1 MAGPET
7 TWQELKR
14 DGNVPSEVLSLD
26 EIRRFFTVQ
35 ENPAAD
41 KRPYVTFTQDRSY
54 WSDDTVAVTIFEA
67 IEASVPMKKAQE
79 PCKHHSQSI
88 IERFRERQALRSP
101 LRETGL
107 KMFNHMTKGFKVIHA
122 IERKYPTSRGFIAM
136 IQRKRLLKFCT
147 WTMRERRKKRAAAA
161 AASDRLTADEAMIEA
176 GLEAVAPDE
185 LHIIDE
191 NPAAPCGSAESPA
204 PSTAP
209 SVMSISS
216 EEEESRKLFER
227 MHNLTEQWKRESNRE
242 PGDEQGSSK
251 RLKTSDEGHECDEL
265 SRPASITFEQCIDS
279 GMPAAAAIAAS
290 APPVAM
296 DSSFDEPH
304 FHDPSCDERSPSSD
318 SRLPHWQPGG
328 VAYERAASRMRSETA
343 PVPSFLSDEER
354 RSSRVERGPH
364 KAKEPQDRL
373 HNSRKPLQQAAYTT
387 AVLKE
392 RLTQQPKAPAVRAPP
407 AAPPE
412 PVDLLDAPLG
422 SCIRELLR

>member
-1 MAGPET
+1 MVRSSL
-7 TWQELKR
+7 LKR
-14 DGNVPSEVLSLD
+14 PSSCRSSSSLI
-26 EIRRFFTVQ
+26 EPPTNSQ
-35 ENPAAD
+35 C
-41 KRPYVTFTQDRSY
+41 RS
-54 WSDDTVAVTIFEA
+54 S
-67 IEASVPMKKAQE
+67 S
-79 PCKHHSQSI
+79 SI
-88 IERFRERQALRSP
+88 IERQIIDHQLRP
-101 LRETGL
+101 EYLGKAGL
-107 KMFNHMTKGFKVIHA
+107 VIFKELTKGMKRIRA

-216 EEEESRKLFER
+216 EEEESRELFER

-242 PGDEQGSSK
+242 PGDEQ
-251 RLKTSDEGHECDEL
+251 
-265 SRPASITFEQCIDS
+265 
-279 GMPAAAAIAAS
+279 AAAAIAAS

-364 KAKEPQDRL
+364 KAKELQDRL
-373 HNSRKPLQQAAYTT
+373 HNSRKLQPCA
-387 AVLKE
+387 LRP
-392 RLTQQPKAPAVRAPP
+392 RLRRNRST
-407 AAPPE
+407 
-412 PVDLLDAPLG
+412 
-422 SCIRELLR
+422 S

>member
-1 MAGPET
+1 MASPCDRCCLPNVSIKNCAR
-7 TWQELKR
+7 QHLCIYPQSCSRPICVSYIAALISMVRSSLLKR
-14 DGNVPSEVLSLD
+14 PSSCRSSSSLSP
-26 EIRRFFTVQ
+26 TNSQ
-35 ENPAAD
+35 C
-41 KRPYVTFTQDRSY
+41 RS
-54 WSDDTVAVTIFEA
+54 SL
-67 IEASVPMKKAQE
+67 
-79 PCKHHSQSI
+79 
-88 IERFRERQALRSP
+88 IERQIIDHQLRP
-101 LRETGL
+101 EYLGKAGL
-107 KMFNHMTKGFKVIHA
+107 VIFKELTKGMKRIRA

-147 WTMRERRKKRAAAA
+147 WTMRERRKKRAAAT

-191 NPAAPCGSAESPA
+191 NPAAPCGSAGSPA

-216 EEEESRKLFER
+216 EEEESRELFER

-242 PGDEQGSSK
+242 PGDEQ
-251 RLKTSDEGHECDEL
+251 
-265 SRPASITFEQCIDS
+265 
-279 GMPAAAAIAAS
+279 AAAAIAAS

-373 HNSRKPLQQAAYTT
+373 HNSRKLLQQAAYTT

-392 RLTQQPKAPAVRAPP
+392 RLTQQPKAPAVRASP

>member
-1 MAGPET
+1 MASPCDRCCLPNVSIKNCAR
-7 TWQELKR
+7 QHLCIYPQSCSRPICVSYIAALISMVRSSLLKR
-14 DGNVPSEVLSLD
+14 PSSCRSSSSLI
-26 EIRRFFTVQ
+26 EPPRNSQ
-35 ENPAAD
+35 C
-41 KRPYVTFTQDRSY
+41 RS
-54 WSDDTVAVTIFEA
+54 S
-67 IEASVPMKKAQE
+67 S
-79 PCKHHSQSI
+79 SI
-88 IERFRERQALRSP
+88 IWRQIIDHQLRP
-101 LRETGL
+101 EYLGKAGL
-107 KMFNHMTKGFKVIHA
+107 VIFKELTKGMKRIRA

-147 WTMRERRKKRAAAA
+147 WTMRERRKKRAAAT

-191 NPAAPCGSAESPA
+191 NPAAPCGSAGSPA

-216 EEEESRKLFER
+216 EEEESRELFER

-251 RLKTSDEGHECDEL
+251 RLQGKVPIFCIECGKRHSEQPAPGEL
-265 SRPASITFEQCIDS
+265 KCAACKELENS
-279 GMPAAAAIAAS
+279 AAAAIAAS

-364 KAKEPQDRL
+364 KAKEL
-373 HNSRKPLQQAAYTT
+373 
-387 AVLKE
+387 
-392 RLTQQPKAPAVRAPP
+392 QQPKAPAVRAPP
-407 AAPPE
+407 AAPRE
-412 PVDLLDAPLG
+412 PADYADAPCG
-422 SCIRELLR
+422 SCIEQLLR

>member
-1 MAGPET
+1 MVRSSL
-7 TWQELKR
+7 LKR
-14 DGNVPSEVLSLD
+14 PSSCRSSSSLI
-26 EIRRFFTVQ
+26 EPPTSSS
-35 ENPAAD
+35 
-41 KRPYVTFTQDRSY
+41 RS
-54 WSDDTVAVTIFEA
+54 S
-67 IEASVPMKKAQE
+67 S
-79 PCKHHSQSI
+79 SI

-216 EEEESRKLFER
+216 EEEESRELFER

-242 PGDEQGSSK
+242 PGDEQ
-251 RLKTSDEGHECDEL
+251 
-265 SRPASITFEQCIDS
+265 
-279 GMPAAAAIAAS
+279 AAAAIAAS

-373 HNSRKPLQQAAYTT
+373 HNSRKLLQQAAYTT

-422 SCIRELLR
+422 SCLRLLRSSLR